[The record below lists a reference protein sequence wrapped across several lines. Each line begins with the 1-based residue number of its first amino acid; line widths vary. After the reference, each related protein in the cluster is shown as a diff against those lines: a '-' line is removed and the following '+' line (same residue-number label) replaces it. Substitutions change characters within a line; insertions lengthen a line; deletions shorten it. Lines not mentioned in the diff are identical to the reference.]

1 MSDTRISL
9 IMRLPR
15 TADGVAWREFVE
27 LYEPLVLRFA
37 RGRGLKEHDAHE
49 LVQRVLVAVAGSVH
63 RWQPDPDRG
72 SFRSWLFR
80 IARNQLI
87 KQVTSLARERS
98 VGGTSNFVKLHHDLA
113 ESQDL
118 QSEHIEREYRQAIFE
133 QAAAQVRQAV
143 LPQTWQAFVMSTIED
158 IAFQE
163 VADRLNMTVGA
174 VYIARS
180 RVIARLRQAV
190 QLLEAED
197 ALQR

>member
-1 MSDTRISL
+1 MPDTRISL

-27 LYEPLVLRFA
+27 MYEPLVLRFA
-37 RGRGLKEHDAHE
+37 RSRGLQEHDAQE

-87 KQVTSLARERS
+87 KQVSSRSRERS
-98 VGGTSNFVKLHHDLA
+98 VGGTSNYLKLHHNLA

-118 QSEHIEREYRQAIFE
+118 HQQQIEQEYRQAIFE
-133 QAAAQVRQAV
+133 LAAAQVREAV
-143 LPQTWQAFVMSTIED
+143 FATNLASLCHD
-158 IAFQE
+158 CH
-163 VADRLNMTVGA
+163 
-174 VYIARS
+174 
-180 RVIARLRQAV
+180 
-190 QLLEAED
+190 
-197 ALQR
+197 